1 MRSAGKRIT
10 AVLAALAIAAAL
22 GSCSR
27 SSSTDVHAGHAGVNS
42 TPDAQSAIHNADD
55 VAFARNMIPH
65 HQQAVDM
72 SAMVPTNT
80 HNRDVI
86 VLAKHISL
94 DQQAEIDTMQGLL
107 AQWGEPAAAEHG
119 GHAGHGGMPM
129 EGMVD
134 DATID
139 QLRSLTG
146 ADFDRLW
153 LRSMISHH
161 QGAVTMAQIEIARGL
176 NPDAL
181 KLARIIVDAQQWEI
195 ATHES
200 SPGCPRVTVVA
211 CRFHRWSI
219 VKTVRW
225 CAHERDKDAGNRA
238 GTGGVAALA
247 R

>member
-161 QGAVTMAQIEIARGL
+161 QGAVTMAQREIARGL

-195 ATHES
+195 ATMNHL
-200 SPGCPRVTVVA
+200 
-211 CRFHRWSI
+211 
-219 VKTVRW
+219 
-225 CAHERDKDAGNRA
+225 
-238 GTGGVAALA
+238 LA
-247 R
+247 VPE